1 MEHKDKIRMRRLAPD
16 LARGFMLLFIALAHA
31 NLFLFSTNREITFMD
46 QLSVFFRQIIVDGR
60 AFPLFSIL
68 FGYGLFQLLKSQERK
83 GVSWHLT
90 KKMYRQRGAW
100 MILIG
105 FVHVTLF
112 YDDIIGVYGLIA
124 LLFASLFLRLS
135 NKSLIMIT
143 VFFLILVG
151 VFGQFMPRG
160 FDALNMEIATRA
172 STENPIEASIDR
184 LVEWLF
190 LSPLLLYQVIPG
202 VLIGIWV
209 ARHQILDYP
218 VFHKR
223 ALMTAAI
230 VGLMLSTFGAIPMAL
245 MSSLFWTN
253 YSEGTAAMAKSIH
266 TIAGYAGG
274 IGWTALIGL
283 VVIKLD
289 KQRGEITTAIAA
301 VGQRSMSFYLFQS
314 IVFVFIFAPYTR
326 GLGDRIGQTGSDL
339 IAIGVWVLSVWIANF
354 MHNRSLRGP
363 AETFLRQRV
372 TIKKV

>member
-1 MEHKDKIRMRRLAPD
+1 
-16 LARGFMLLFIALAHA
+16 
-31 NLFLFSTNREITFMD
+31 
-46 QLSVFFRQIIVDGR
+46 
-60 AFPLFSIL
+60 
-68 FGYGLFQLLKSQERK
+68 
-83 GVSWHLT
+83 
-90 KKMYRQRGAW
+90 
-100 MILIG
+100 
-105 FVHVTLF
+105 
-112 YDDIIGVYGLIA
+112 
-124 LLFASLFLRLS
+124 
-135 NKSLIMIT
+135 
-143 VFFLILVG
+143 
-151 VFGQFMPRG
+151 
-160 FDALNMEIATRA
+160 
-172 STENPIEASIDR
+172 
-184 LVEWLF
+184 
-190 LSPLLLYQVIPG
+190 
-202 VLIGIWV
+202 
-209 ARHQILDYP
+209 
-218 VFHKR
+218 
-223 ALMTAAI
+223 MTAAI